1 MIDTRAVLVQN
12 VLEIVDDAGDD
23 LDILDI
29 KLNMNDEFLVAY
41 VLVKFDTEKYRNF
54 CYYFIWD
61 RYDYSKKP
69 FKTQWFQFREIACAP
84 IISEILLDI
93 PVISDD
99 GHLLIDETNRITL
112 HPEVT
117 YKELNLRTKSKK
129 NKLVTLLDFTPRA
142 INYRHKTA
150 MVSDH
155 LEYFELVSGF
165 TLNNL
170 PNYRTLIFRNKE
182 KFLWQNN
189 FQFSTYIIG
198 WTKNYVA
205 ASTKVPREVTVYR
218 MLDGQPI
225 LRFSLGSPNFLSV
238 DHQVHPLMQ
247 LIRKQNSESE
257 VQFSRNKIA
266 CKDLVLRNSRE
277 EHPPFDLYI
286 LDFATGKVILECN
299 QDLKLPDVKKFLF
312 LEDSLVLEHSN
323 KILLAK
329 FWI

>member
-1 MIDTRAVLVQN
+1 
-12 VLEIVDDAGDD
+12 
-23 LDILDI
+23 
-29 KLNMNDEFLVAY
+29 
-41 VLVKFDTEKYRNF
+41 
-54 CYYFIWD
+54 
-61 RYDYSKKP
+61 
-69 FKTQWFQFREIACAP
+69 
-84 IISEILLDI
+84 
-93 PVISDD
+93 
-99 GHLLIDETNRITL
+99 
-112 HPEVT
+112 
-117 YKELNLRTKSKK
+117 
-129 NKLVTLLDFTPRA
+129 
-142 INYRHKTA
+142 
-150 MVSDH
+150 
-155 LEYFELVSGF
+155 
-165 TLNNL
+165 
-170 PNYRTLIFRNKE
+170 
-182 KFLWQNN
+182 
-189 FQFSTYIIG
+189 
-198 WTKNYVA
+198 
-205 ASTKVPREVTVYR
+205 